1 MSGWKQ
7 NAGRTA
13 TERGYD
19 PEWRRLRRVVLLEE
33 PTCRNCGEIA
43 TEVDH
48 IKPVA
53 QRPDMRLVRANLQA
67 LCKPCHKTKTAR
79 DSHVYRAREARDP
92 EGHPGDVV

>member
-19 PEWRRLRRVVLLEE
+19 PEWRRLRRVVLAEE
-33 PTCRNCGEIA
+33 PMCRKCGAIA
-43 TEVDH
+43 MEVDH
-48 IKPVA
+48 IKTVA
-53 QRPDMRLVRANLQA
+53 RWPELRLVRTNLQA

-79 DSHVYRAREARDP
+79 DSHIYRARVARDR
-92 EGHPGDVV
+92 EEHPGR